1 MNLRLDYA
9 DYVNALRGL
18 ENKPASMSQL
28 LSPFGILGAPSL
40 EDEFLLVGH
49 FLDAMQEAGY
59 SHQGVVAADA
69 IVELA
74 LDLGMSSIA

>member
-9 DYVNALRGL
+9 DYVDALRGL
-18 ENKPASMSQL
+18 ENKPASMSDL
-28 LSPFGILGAPSL
+28 LSPFGILGAPTQ

-49 FLDAMQEAGY
+49 ILEAMHAAGY
-59 SHQGVVAADA
+59 DQCAVGAET

>member
-9 DYVNALRGL
+9 DYVDALRGL
-18 ENKPASMSQL
+18 ENKPASMNQL
-28 LSPFGILGAPSL
+28 LSPFGILGAPSQ

-49 FLDAMQEAGY
+49 VLDAIQEAGY
-59 SHQGVVAADA
+59 DQGFVGADT